1 MISALIAPQII
12 HYQQIVS
19 HPRVVELAESGDPQ
33 AEDLMRTLNLFNHG
47 TIEDYRV
54 EEHKYKPLRK
64 DFLFCLRIL
73 VVTDIKCAIFLKS
86 AKFSRIRKITDV
98 IAHDFIDEE

>member
-1 MISALIAPQII
+1 
-12 HYQQIVS
+12 
-19 HPRVVELAESGDPQ
+19 
-33 AEDLMRTLNLFNHG
+33 MRTLNLFNHG

-64 DFLFCLRIL
+64 DFLIL
-73 VVTDIKCAIFLKS
+73 SKNISRNRYKMCYFFKS

-98 IAHDFIDEE
+98 IAHDFIDEEQDREVRFCDR